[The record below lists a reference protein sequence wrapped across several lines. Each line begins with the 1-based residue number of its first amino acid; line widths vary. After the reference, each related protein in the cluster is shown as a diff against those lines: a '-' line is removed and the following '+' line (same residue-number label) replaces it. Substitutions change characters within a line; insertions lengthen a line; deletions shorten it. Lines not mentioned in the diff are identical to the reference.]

1 VTDSAPARIHWF
13 YAALIIVL
21 GALGWWAAFNLT
33 MDKFLVLENPKANLS
48 CSINVFVECK
58 TNLKSWQGSLFG
70 FPNPL
75 IGLSAF
81 IAPIAVGTS
90 LLAGARFRNWFWILF
105 NIGLLGAFVF
115 CAWLMTQSFFVL
127 GTICLWCVLTWSVVI
142 PLFVVTTA
150 LNLSRGVYGAGAVK
164 AGGFLLRWSP
174 LIVIALYLV
183 VAVIAQVRF
192 DLINQL
198 FR

>member
-13 YAALIIVL
+13 YPALIIVL

-33 MDKFLVLENPKANLS
+33 LDKFTVLEHPHAALS

-58 TNLKSWQGSLFG
+58 TNLNSWQGSLFG

-75 IGLSAF
+75 IGLGGFA
-81 IAPIAVGTS
+81 APIAVGVG
-90 LLAGARFRNWFWILF
+90 LLAGARFRGWFWILF
-105 NIGLLGAFVF
+105 NAGLLGAFVF

-142 PLFVVTTA
+142 PLFVSTTA
-150 LNLSRGVYGAGAVK
+150 LNLSRGVYGAGAIP
-164 AGGFLLRWSP
+164 AGRFLLRWSP
-174 LIVIALYLV
+174 LIVLALYLV
-183 VAVIAQVRF
+183 VAIIAQVRF

-198 FR
+198 LR